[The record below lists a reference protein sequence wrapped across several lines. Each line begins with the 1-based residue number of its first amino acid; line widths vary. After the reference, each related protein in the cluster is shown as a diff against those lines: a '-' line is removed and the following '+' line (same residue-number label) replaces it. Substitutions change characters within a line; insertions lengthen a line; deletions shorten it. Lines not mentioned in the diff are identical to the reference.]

1 MKTRDKF
8 DLVVLDMDG
17 TIYGRQFSGG
27 FSPRVRRAIAAVQ
40 SAGTPVTIATGRIFD
55 FVRKVAPDLGITLP
69 VITAQGAVIG
79 DPVSGELL
87 YEALIP
93 PEAARSAARWA
104 DSEDRTTVFYLN
116 QPGGRTR
123 LVQNFSPAASG
134 TGGLE
139 GWDTATYDHWFGS
152 PREPCPSLLDVMNDA
167 GVRPL
172 KFITVNDFKQEADLT
187 AHLQTRFGSDLLI
200 SRSHQLLV
208 EGTAPTANKGDAL
221 KLLAGRLNVDLA
233 RVLAVGDN
241 ENDIPMMR
249 AAGFAVA
256 MGQATAVV
264 QREAD
269 WVAPTLAQDGAAV
282 ALERF
287 LLP

>member
-1 MKTRDKF
+1 MRESF

-17 TIYGRQFSGG
+17 TIYGRQFPGG

-40 SAGTPVTIATGRIFD
+40 NAGTPVTIATGRIFD
-55 FVRKVAPDLGITLP
+55 FVRTIAPDLGITLP

-93 PEAARSAARWA
+93 LEAARDVAQWA

-116 QPGGRTR
+116 QRGGQTR
-123 LVQNFSPAASG
+123 LVQNAFSSANGS
-134 TGGLE
+134 GGLE
-139 GWDTATYDHWFGS
+139 GWDAGTYDHWFGS
-152 PREPCPSLLDVMNDA
+152 PREHCPSLYDMMSD

-172 KFITVNDFKQEADLT
+172 KFITVNDFEQEADLT
-187 AHLQTRFGSDLLI
+187 APLQTRFGSDLLI

-208 EGTAPTANKGDAL
+208 EGTAPRANKGDAL
-221 KLLAGRLNVDLA
+221 KWLAGRLNIDPA
-233 RVLAVGDN
+233 RVLAIGDN

-256 MGQATAVV
+256 MGQATDVV
-264 QREAD
+264 QQEAD
-269 WVAPTLAQDGAAV
+269 WVAPTLEEDGAAV

-287 LLP
+287 LLA

>member
-1 MKTRDKF
+1 MNSSF

-17 TIYGRQFSGG
+17 TIYGRQFAGG

-40 SAGTPVTIATGRIFD
+40 DAGTPVTIATGRIFD
-55 FVRKVAPDLGITLP
+55 FVRTIALDLGISLP

-79 DPVSGELL
+79 DPVSGKLL

-93 PEAARSAARWA
+93 LEAARSVARWA

-116 QPGGRTR
+116 QQDGRTR
-123 LVQNFSPAASG
+123 LVQNGFQASNG
-134 TGGLE
+134 SGGLE
-139 GWDTATYDHWFGS
+139 GWDPATYDHWFGS
-152 PREPCPSLLDVMNDA
+152 PRERCLSLSEVMSDT

-172 KFITVNDFKQEADLT
+172 KFIAVNDSSQEADLT
-187 AHLQTRFGSDLLI
+187 APLQKRFGSDLLI

-208 EGTAPTANKGDAL
+208 EGTAPAANKGDAL
-221 KLLAGRLNVDLA
+221 KLLAGRINVDTA
-233 RVLAVGDN
+233 RVLVVGDN

-249 AAGFAVA
+249 AAGYAVA

-264 QREAD
+264 QQEAD
-269 WVAPTLAQDGAAV
+269 WVAPPLDEDGAAA

-287 LLP
+287 ILS

>member
-1 MKTRDKF
+1 MRDRF

-17 TIYGRQFSGG
+17 TIYGRQFPGG

-40 SAGTPVTIATGRIFD
+40 NAGTPVTIATGRIFD
-55 FVRKVAPDLGITLP
+55 FVRTIAPDLGITLP

-87 YEALIP
+87 YESLIP
-93 PEAARSAARWA
+93 PGAARRAARWA

-123 LVQNFSPAASG
+123 LVQNFSPAANG
-134 TGGLE
+134 AGGLE

-152 PREPCPSLLDVMNDA
+152 PRELCTSLLEVMDDA
-167 GVRPL
+167 DVRPL

-187 AHLQTRFGSDLLI
+187 APLQTRFGSDLLI

-221 KLLAGRLNVDLA
+221 KLLAGRLNVDPA

-249 AAGFAVA
+249 VAGFAVA

-264 QREAD
+264 QQEAD
-269 WVAPTLAQDGAAV
+269 WVAPSLAQDGAAV

-287 LLP
+287 LIA

>member
-1 MKTRDKF
+1 MNSSF

-17 TIYGRQFSGG
+17 TIYGSQFAGG

-40 SAGTPVTIATGRIFD
+40 NAGTPVTIATGRIFD
-55 FVRKVAPDLGITLP
+55 FVRTIAPGLGIRLP

-93 PEAARSAARWA
+93 PEAARSVARWA

-116 QPGGRTR
+116 QRGGRTR
-123 LVQNFSPAASG
+123 LVQNGFVAANGSG
-134 TGGLE
+134 GQE

-152 PREPCPSLLDVMNDA
+152 PRELCPSLFEVMSGT

-172 KFITVNDFKQEADLT
+172 KFITVNDSSQEADLT
-187 AHLQTRFGSDLLI
+187 APLQTRFGSDLLI

-221 KLLAGRLNVDLA
+221 KLLAGRLNVDTG
-233 RVLAVGDN
+233 RVLVVGDN

-249 AAGFAVA
+249 AAGYAVA

-264 QREAD
+264 QQEAD
-269 WVAPTLAQDGAAV
+269 WVAPPLDEDGAAA

-287 LLP
+287 FLS